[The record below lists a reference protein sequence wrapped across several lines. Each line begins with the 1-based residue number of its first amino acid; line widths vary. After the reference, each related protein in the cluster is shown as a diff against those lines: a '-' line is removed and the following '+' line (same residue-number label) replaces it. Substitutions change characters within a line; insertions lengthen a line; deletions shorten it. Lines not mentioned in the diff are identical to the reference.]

1 MLKRT
6 IRRQPLERLLTTRA
20 QRALDLAGQEA
31 RAQGVDRVTGDHLLA
46 ALARLGEGVAV
57 TTLGSLGVDLARTP
71 SPAVHAELG
80 RLTELARQ
88 EAAGLGHRYV
98 GTEHLLLGLL
108 HEGGTA
114 TLGIGLHQAREQIV
128 KVLHG

>member
-1 MLKRT
+1 M
-6 IRRQPLERLLTTRA
+6 E
-20 QRALDLAGQEA
+20 LAEQEA
-31 RAQGVDRVTGDHLLA
+31 AAQGRDRVTGDHLLA
-46 ALARLGEGVAV
+46 ALTRLGEGVAV

-88 EAAGLGHRYV
+88 EAAELGHRYV

-108 HEGGTA
+108 LENEA
-114 TLGIGLHQAREQIV
+114 AVPGIGLRQARDQVI
-128 KVLHG
+128 KILHGGGC